1 MIKKIISLSYIL
13 LFVSGIVFSQL
24 PTDTINKT
32 DKTGKKT
39 GFWIKKYENGKIR
52 YQGRFENDKPI
63 GEFTYFYEDGNLKAI
78 SIFKDKGIRSFTKTY
93 SPDGKIMSEGYYLNE
108 KKDSAWK
115 YFNDYNIVIKEEFY
129 RNYQK
134 HGEWKT
140 YFAEGSLTDKITYK
154 NGKRDGV
161 WEQNYIGGSLKT
173 QFVNDKL
180 EGLYRVYTFEGKLRN
195 QGKYKNNKKE
205 GNWIWYDKN
214 GIPTKKYIYKDN
226 RLLRKELMVYENK
239 KLIEINFD
247 SIAYIYQT
255 GAIIYL
261 KKFDNTLFKLNE
273 KLTFYIDLLDVDN
286 FIPINKNFFANMKSI
301 KSIKSYDEKYLKV
314 KLTPTTDFEVISEEE
329 STKAINN
336 LFNANK

>member
-13 LFVSGIVFSQL
+13 LFVSGIGFSQL
-24 PTDTINKT
+24 TADTLNKT

-39 GFWIKKYENGKIR
+39 GCWIKNYDNGKMR

-63 GEFTYFYEDGNLKAI
+63 GEFKYFYEDGSLKAI

-93 SPDGKIMSEGYYLNE
+93 SPDGKIMSEGFYLNE

-115 YFNDYNIVIKEEFY
+115 YYNEYNILIKEEFY

-180 EGLYRVYTFEGKLRN
+180 EGLYRVFTFEGKLRN
-195 QGKYKNNKKE
+195 QGKYKNNKKD

-214 GIPTKKYIYKDN
+214 GAPTKKIIYKGDK
-226 RLLRKELMVYENK
+226 LISKLLMVYENK
-239 KLIEINFD
+239 KLNEINFD
-247 SIAYIYQT
+247 SIAYIYQL
-255 GAIIYL
+255 GEIIYL
-261 KKFDNTLFKLNE
+261 KKFDNTIFKLNE
-273 KLTFYIDLLDVDN
+273 KLSIYIELLGVDN
-286 FIPINKNFFANMKSI
+286 FILINKNFFANMKSI
-301 KSIKSYDEKYLKV
+301 KSIKSYTEKYLKV
-314 KLTPTTDFEVISEEE
+314 KLAPPTDFEVISEEE
-329 STKAINN
+329 STKALNN
-336 LFNANK
+336 IFNENK